1 MMHSNLNSFLILMV
15 IMSSTLHTS
24 AIEVRKSE
32 RALSNKNL
40 LVAADAW
47 PPFFIVYCSNGKEK
61 GWSEKC
67 PGGNM
72 SYGGIT
78 WELLLIVQR
87 TRNISF
93 TILESID
100 RTWGNCHGK
109 DNCTGM
115 VGMVNRGEA
124 DLALG
129 EKLVVAERNLR

>member
-1 MMHSNLNSFLILMV
+1 
-15 IMSSTLHTS
+15 
-24 AIEVRKSE
+24 
-32 RALSNKNL
+32 
-40 LVAADAW
+40 
-47 PPFFIVYCSNGKEK
+47 
-61 GWSEKC
+61 
-67 PGGNM
+67 M

-129 EKLVVAERNLR
+129 EKLVVVERTRR